1 MRDRRRMNQLL
12 GLGFAVLLAGFTAA
26 NYFHKDTA
34 FSDTENRMLQQKPVF
49 SWADLADGRFMGN
62 FEKYQTD
69 QFILRREWIRL
80 QTAADRLL
88 GKNKSGDVY
97 LGEGQLLEE
106 PTKLSE
112 NVWENLDAIGAFCR
126 NQTGVKCYLML
137 VPDAASVQREK
148 LPAYAPVA
156 DQAEQLEEIRSYL
169 EKKETPVTD
178 IPRYEMLREHREE
191 SLYYRTDHH
200 WTTLG
205 ARYAYQSAAGQ
216 MGLPGAENGEEKKLY
231 PVSDSFQ
238 GTLAARSGYRV
249 PDDTIEVYWP
259 DQKEELV
266 VTYVQ
271 EQTKSASLYA
281 AEKLKTRD
289 KYGMFLNGNH
299 PLTEI
304 RTMASTGR
312 KLFLIKDSYANCFV
326 PFLTGDF
333 EEIVLVDPRYYYD
346 SAEKL
351 MKQYGFTDVLFLYN
365 LNTFLEDDVL
375 HYVLE

>member
-62 FEKYQTD
+62 FGKYQTD
-69 QFILRREWIRL
+69 QFIFRREWIRL

-106 PTKLSE
+106 PSKLSE

-169 EKKETPVTD
+169 EKKENPVTE
-178 IPRYEMLREHREE
+178 IPLYEMLREHREE

-205 ARYAYQSAAGQ
+205 ARYAYQSVAGQ

-259 DQKEELV
+259 DQEEELV

-304 RTMASTGR
+304 RTMVSTGR
-312 KLFLIKDSYANCFV
+312 KLLLIKDSYANCLV
-326 PFLTGDF
+326 PFLAQHFAEIHVVDLRYF
-333 EEIVLVDPRYYYD
+333 NMDIYQYIEEKGIDQLAAVYSIKQLCDVDVA
-346 SAEKL
+346 SKL
-351 MKQYGFTDVLFLYN
+351 LR
-365 LNTFLEDDVL
+365 
-375 HYVLE
+375 

>member
-1 MRDRRRMNQLL
+1 MRDRKRMNQLL

-69 QFILRREWIRL
+69 QFIFRREWIGL

-97 LGEGQLLEE
+97 LGEGQLMEE
-106 PTKLSE
+106 PSKLSE

-156 DQAEQLEEIRSYL
+156 DQEEQLEKIRSYL
-169 EKKETPVTD
+169 EKKGNPMTE
-178 IPRYEMLREHREE
+178 IPLYEMLREHREE

-249 PDDTIEVYWP
+249 PDDAIEVYWP

-312 KLFLIKDSYANCFV
+312 KLLLIKDSYANCFV

>member
-12 GLGFAVLLAGFTAA
+12 GLGFAVLLAGFTVA

-106 PTKLSE
+106 PSKLSE

-156 DQAEQLEEIRSYL
+156 DQEEQLEKIRSYL
-169 EKKETPVTD
+169 EKKENPVTE
-178 IPRYEMLREHREE
+178 IPLYEMLREHREE

-312 KLFLIKDSYANCFV
+312 KLLLIKDSYANCFV
-326 PFLTGDF
+326 PFLTDDF

>member
-69 QFILRREWIRL
+69 QFIFRREWIGL

-106 PTKLSE
+106 PSKLSE

-156 DQAEQLEEIRSYL
+156 DQAEQLENIRSYL
-169 EKKETPVTD
+169 EKKENPVTE
-178 IPRYEMLREHREE
+178 IPLYEMLREHREE

-216 MGLPGAENGEEKKLY
+216 MELPGAENGEEKKLY

-312 KLFLIKDSYANCFV
+312 KLLLIKDSYANCFV

>member
-69 QFILRREWIRL
+69 QFIFRREWIRL

-106 PTKLSE
+106 PSKLSE

-169 EKKETPVTD
+169 EKKENPVTE
-178 IPRYEMLREHREE
+178 IPLYEMLREHREE

-205 ARYAYQSAAGQ
+205 ARYAYQSVAGQ

-259 DQKEELV
+259 DQEEELV

-312 KLFLIKDSYANCFV
+312 KLLLIKDSYANCFV

>member
-106 PTKLSE
+106 PSKLSE

-169 EKKETPVTD
+169 EKKENPVTE
-178 IPRYEMLREHREE
+178 IPLYEMLREHREE

-312 KLFLIKDSYANCFV
+312 KLLLIKDSYANCFV

>member
-62 FEKYQTD
+62 FGKYQTD
-69 QFILRREWIRL
+69 QFIFRREWIRL

-106 PTKLSE
+106 PSKLSE

-156 DQAEQLEEIRSYL
+156 DQAKQLEEIRSYL
-169 EKKETPVTD
+169 EKKENPVTE
-178 IPRYEMLREHREE
+178 IPLYEMLREHREE

-205 ARYAYQSAAGQ
+205 ARYAYQSVAGQ

-259 DQKEELV
+259 DQEEELV

-312 KLFLIKDSYANCFV
+312 KLLLIKDSYANCFV

>member
-169 EKKETPVTD
+169 EKKENPVTE
-178 IPRYEMLREHREE
+178 IPLYEMLREHREE

-259 DQKEELV
+259 DQEEELV

-346 SAEKL
+346 SAERL